1 MIDVGELTTS
11 NRSSSFGGGGGGG
24 GIDMLWRTITTSDSR
39 RLGYLGAC
47 EATGCTSKA
56 SNDDLRRLGRTGEPS
71 LRLVVVGCDSDSSAC
86 SICGRFS
93 PHRLSVNGSRS
104 HGFISKSSFSVN
116 VDAKQVKLEFKI
128 CSNLSLDLL
137 LVSLEAVEVVALFA
151 NEHLVSNS

>member
-71 LRLVVVGCDSDSSAC
+71 LRLVVGSNGDSASST
-86 SICGRFS
+86 CGRFS

-137 LVSLEAVEVVALFA
+137 LVSQEAGEAVALFA
-151 NEHLVSNS
+151 IEHFVNNS